1 MIWTGESSIVEIGIS
16 AGMLVGG
23 MILGSG
29 FWCFV
34 LCCVIIGISIPFYNG
49 PLTALMQERID
60 PEYLGRVF
68 GLYSS
73 VASLAMPVGLVFSGA
88 FADRV
93 GIQRWFFLSGLL
105 IVLTGL
111 LMAAIPSI
119 RKIDRKDGEET
130 TQPR

>member
-1 MIWTGESSIVEIGIS
+1 MIWTGEASIVEIGIS

-60 PEYLGRVF
+60 PEDRQEGRRRND
-68 GLYSS
+68 
-73 VASLAMPVGLVFSGA
+73 AATMRNVG
-88 FADRV
+88 
-93 GIQRWFFLSGLL
+93 
-105 IVLTGL
+105 
-111 LMAAIPSI
+111 
-119 RKIDRKDGEET
+119 KNET
-130 TQPR
+130 FP